1 MSERQF
7 RENQEEYLISVAV
20 SEIIYI
26 EDKLYAATDFNL
38 YGLLKKNILVKPK
51 RSVM

>member
-20 SEIIYI
+20 SEMLEEYGKQLTEEYEQLGEIKWVCNN
-26 EDKLYAATDFNL
+26 EDIPF
-38 YGLLKKNILVKPK
+38 
-51 RSVM
+51 